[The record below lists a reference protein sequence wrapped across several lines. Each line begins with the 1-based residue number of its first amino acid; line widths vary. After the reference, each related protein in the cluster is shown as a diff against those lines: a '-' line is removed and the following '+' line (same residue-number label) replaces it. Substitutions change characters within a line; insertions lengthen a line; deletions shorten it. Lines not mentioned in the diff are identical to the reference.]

1 MKRYTALLG
10 IMLFTLAVMAQS
22 NIEFVDT
29 KHDFGTIQE
38 DGGKVSYVFAF
49 KNIGDKPLKI
59 ETVKTP
65 CGCTSPTWTQ
75 SEIPAGKGGYV
86 EATFDPLHRPGV
98 FNKVLTV
105 ITNGTPRSAYLK
117 IVGEVLP
124 RKRTVEDHFPMVRGS
139 LRYQMP
145 QIFMGK
151 VRTGVIDTAHV
162 RIYNEGLQTVKIER
176 IDDPEHIKT
185 QILTKEIPPKSYG
198 KFIVSY
204 DGIKRGD
211 LGMVTDQIIV
221 HTTDALEPE
230 QMIYVVAEIEQN
242 IEVLTPKQLEEAPKI
257 VAIEEVIDLGDVTEG
272 EEVRGVFKITNKGE
286 TTLRLIRVK
295 PECGCTTTSVTMDK
309 IEKGKTSKIDL
320 IFDATGYDGLIVK
333 TIDIFSNDPL
343 SPKTTL
349 KMRAYVNPKEG

>member
-1 MKRYTALLG
+1 MKRYTAMLGLL
-10 IMLFTLAVMAQS
+10 LFTIVAMAQS
-22 NIEFVDT
+22 SIELVDT
-29 KHDFGTIQE
+29 RHDFGTIQE
-38 DGGKVSYVFAF
+38 DGGKVSYVFGF
-49 KNIGDKPLKI
+49 KNVGDKPLKI

-75 SEIPAGKGGYV
+75 SEIPVGGGGYV

-105 ITNGTPRSAYLK
+105 VTNGNPRSAYIK

-124 RKRTVEDHFPMVRGS
+124 RKRTVEDHFPMVRGN

-151 VRTGVIDTAHV
+151 VRTGIIDTVHV
-162 RIYNEGLQTVKIER
+162 RIYNSGMQTVSIER
-176 IDDPEHIKT
+176 IDNPVHVKT
-185 QILTKEIPPKSYG
+185 NIVTKEIPPKSYG
-198 KFIVSY
+198 KFILSY
-204 DGIKRGD
+204 DAIKRGE

-221 HTTDALEPE
+221 YTNDALEPE

-257 VAIEEVIDLGDVTEG
+257 AALEEVIDLGDVTEG
-272 EEVRGVFKITNKGE
+272 DEVRGVFKITNEGVN
-286 TTLRLIRVK
+286 TLRLIRVK
-295 PECGCTTTSVTMDK
+295 PECGCTTTSVSANQ
-309 IEKGKTSKIDL
+309 IEEGKTSKIDL

-343 SPKTTL
+343 NPKKTL

>member
-1 MKRYTALLG
+1 MKKYTAFFGLMFLA
-10 IMLFTLAVMAQS
+10 LFAFSQS
-22 NIEFVDT
+22 TIEFENL

-38 DGGKVSYVFAF
+38 DGGKVSYVFPF
-49 KNIGDKPLKI
+49 KNVGDKPLKI

-75 SEIPAGKGGYV
+75 SEIPPGKGGYV

-105 ITNGTPRSAYLK
+105 VTNGYPRSAY
-117 IVGEVLP
+117 ITISGEVLP
-124 RKRTVEDHFPMVRGS
+124 RKRTVEDHFPMVRGN

-145 QIFMGK
+145 QIYMGK
-151 VRTGVIDTAHV
+151 VRTGVVDTAHV
-162 RIYNEGLQTVKIER
+162 RIYNAGLQTISIER

-185 QILTKEIPPKSYG
+185 QIVTKEIPPKSYG
-198 KFIVSY
+198 KFILSY

-221 HTTDALEPE
+221 HTTDPLEPD
-230 QMIYVVAEIEQN
+230 QMIYVVAEIELN
-242 IEVLTPKQLEEAPKI
+242 LEVLTPKELEESPKI
-257 VAIEEVIDLGDVTEG
+257 VAAEDVIDLGEVTEG
-272 EEVRGVFKITNKGE
+272 EEVRGVFKITNEGVNA
-286 TTLRLIRVK
+286 LRLIRVK
-295 PECGCTTTSVTMDK
+295 PECGCTTTSVSMDVL
-309 IEKGKTSKIDL
+309 ENGKTSKIDL
-320 IFDATGYDGLIVK
+320 IFDATGYDGLVVK

-343 SPKTTL
+343 IPKKTL